1 MLSLTSSLVDQNPFF
16 GANDSVT
23 NSRSLRSFPF
33 GALRQGTGR
42 SRPLTRRRDFE
53 ALENRATLP
62 GMAQVAGTY
71 WAEWEPRQSQ
81 SLAGQTATVVQRDG
95 TRKEIRFGR
104 DVRLR
109 REGAR
114 PPGTLAVLLP
124 VVEGHLD
131 NNEPAFDPND
141 QHLILSDGTVFR
153 ITFSYQSFFFAVEP
167 LSARMRLNS

>member
-1 MLSLTSSLVDQNPFF
+1 
-16 GANDSVT
+16 
-23 NSRSLRSFPF
+23 
-33 GALRQGTGR
+33 
-42 SRPLTRRRDFE
+42 
-53 ALENRATLP
+53 
-62 GMAQVAGTY
+62 MAQVAGTY

-114 PPGTLAVLLP
+114 PPGTSAVLLP

-131 NNEPAFDPND
+131 NNEPGFDPND